1 MSEVET
7 FHDSQAE
14 RNTEE
19 EEVIFRENN
28 PRVEYSAPPNMITA
42 NDLDVVIE
50 GWERKFEHLSQC
62 MREIQLASEKA
73 NTNMNNIVRDGR
85 AREGIQERRIEEMHE
100 GLTQFLEICDPA
112 HLTAPRHFDAPAA
125 STPFPPSTP
134 TGVPS
139 RLRPDFDFES
149 PVNQATSTE
158 STRNIDPRNT
168 DPRNI
173 DPPNTDPSNTDPR
186 ITDSRNRDH
195 HDARDPR
202 NIDPRNTDPRNT
214 DPCNTDPR
222 NTDSRN
228 RDHHDARDTRNRDH
242 HHARDPRNQDH
253 HDTRDRSREHRSN
266 ERPTHEDDRG
276 DSGDTQRNSYHSGM
290 SYSMSRPSSSP
301 KVPTF
306 DGTVSTQ
313 FRPWIIQFEA
323 IARHQCW
330 TLGERVVRLVSSLTG
345 PAANLLIGMTMGQ
358 LDDYTFLV
366 ARLSRRHDPPERE
379 EAHRAEL
386 LARTRRRNESADE
399 FAENLKNLAQRAYTS
414 ADQNMLD
421 NLVVERFHEGHS
433 NEELKKH
440 LFLYPSTGLQNLIGA
455 CVIFETHVKIGSRAH
470 KSNEGLYTVQ
480 GGNQAELTL
489 EEVTRAARKL
499 GFTLHPW
506 IDRQQGNREFNNATP
521 RRNQNGEPQQGSRF
535 NQNRNSGA
543 RPQNPIRKQT
553 QIGEIKCWTCGK
565 AGHYASDCKTNGP
578 KFAFAPKVIRMNY
591 LQEISDQENDYSEGE
606 QNLSVGNE

>member
-1 MSEVET
+1 
-7 FHDSQAE
+7 
-14 RNTEE
+14 
-19 EEVIFRENN
+19 
-28 PRVEYSAPPNMITA
+28 
-42 NDLDVVIE
+42 
-50 GWERKFEHLSQC
+50 
-62 MREIQLASEKA
+62 MREIHLASEKA
-73 NTNMNNIVRDGR
+73 NADMHSIARDGR
-85 AREGIQERRIEEMHE
+85 SRESIQERRIEEMHE
-100 GLTQFLEICDPA
+100 GLTQFLERCDPA
-112 HLTAPRHFDAPAA
+112 HLTASRHFDAPAA
-125 STPFPPSTP
+125 STPFTPSTP
-134 TGVPS
+134 TGVPPK
-139 RLRPDFDFES
+139 RPDFDFES
-149 PVNQATSTE
+149 PVNQAKSTDPC
-158 STRNIDPRNT
+158 NIDPR
-168 DPRNI
+168 
-173 DPPNTDPSNTDPR
+173 
-186 ITDSRNRDH
+186 
-195 HDARDPR
+195 
-202 NIDPRNTDPRNT
+202 
-214 DPCNTDPR
+214 NTDPR

-228 RDHHDARDTRNRDH
+228 RDHHDARDPRNMDPHNTDPRNTDSRNRDHHDTRDTRNRDH
-242 HHARDPRNQDH
+242 HDARDPRNQDH
-253 HDTRDRSREHRSN
+253 HDTRDRSRDHRSN

-306 DGTVSTQ
+306 DGTVSAQ

-323 IARHQCW
+323 IAGHQCW

-366 ARLSRRHDPPERE
+366 ARLSRRYDPPERE

-386 LARTRRRNESADE
+386 RARTRRRNESADE

-421 NLVVERFHEGHS
+421 NLVVERFHEGHG

-440 LFLYPSTGLQNLIGA
+440 LCLYPSTGLQDLIGA
-455 CVIFETHVKIGSRAH
+455 CVRFETHVEIGSRAH

-480 GGNQAELTL
+480 GSNQAELTL

-499 GFTLHPW
+499 GFTLRPW
-506 IDRQQGNREFNNATP
+506 TDRQQGNRGFNNAAP
-521 RRNQNGEPQQGSRF
+521 SRNQNGGEPQQGSRF
-535 NQNRNSGA
+535 NQNRNSGG

-553 QIGEIKCWTCGK
+553 PIGEIKCWTCEK
-565 AGHYASDCKTNGP
+565 AGHYASDCKSNGP
-578 KFAFAPKVIRMNY
+578 KFAFAPKAIKMNY